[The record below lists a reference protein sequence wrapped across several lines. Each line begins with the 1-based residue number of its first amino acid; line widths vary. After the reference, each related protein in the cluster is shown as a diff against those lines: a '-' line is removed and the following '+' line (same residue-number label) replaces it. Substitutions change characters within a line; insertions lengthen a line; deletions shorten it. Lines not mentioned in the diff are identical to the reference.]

1 MEAAKSSPEPK
12 EAKERTPQENPSPC
26 LQERHLRSKLL
37 MRQVRIH
44 LTPVQLNSNGE
55 GGGGGERKRH
65 WAQKRLLEQFSNSEA
80 CLSEEPTAKK
90 ARDHHAL
97 ESQNGEEE
105 AFSRESPERAPVV
118 SEDSSSDSEDPE
130 YVRKDC
136 EDGSPELSA
145 YERKRL
151 KNITENAKFFAS
163 LKMFETAARLREITT
178 KGKSSGKKRVKPPR
192 SEPVT
197 ACRRSMR
204 LQRVDPTGLPLPE
217 PQVQPEPVEEHP
229 RLPPGLLPMVPV
241 DQEEGTERTKGFLE
255 MWAKISQVEPKKEER
270 RTCTLESYQT
280 SLSRMVLSGDS
291 VAKVVRDRIYSV
303 AVHPSESKTLVAAGD
318 KWGQIGLWDLD
329 CGSEDGI
336 HTFVT
341 HSRPVGCIYFSPS
354 NPAHLLSLS
363 HDGTIRCGDV
373 TRETF
378 EEVYRNEEYSLSSF
392 DFLASD
398 ASTLLVGMWDG
409 KVAVVD
415 RRTPGSSS
423 ELSADFDSLTRTVH
437 VHPVNRHYFISAG
450 ARNVGIYDV
459 RHLKTL
465 GSKPVVSLA
474 GHTKSVASAYFS
486 PVTGNRVLTTCADDT
501 LRIFGTKCLS
511 SLAPVLTTIRHNNN
525 TGRWLTRFRAVW
537 DPKRDDCFVVGS
549 MSRPR
554 QIEAF
559 SASGERLQ
567 AFLSEDYLGSVC
579 SINAWHPSRYILAG
593 GNSSGRLHVF
603 KE

>member
-1 MEAAKSSPEPK
+1 MEAAEPVL
-12 EAKERTPQENPSPC
+12 EAKETEERTPQENPSPC
-26 LQERHLRSKLL
+26 LLERHLRSKPL
-37 MRQVRIH
+37 MRQVRIQ
-44 LTPVQLNSNGE
+44 LTPVQLSSDGE
-55 GGGGGERKRH
+55 GERKRH
-65 WAQKRLLEQFSNSEA
+65 LAQKRLLEQFSNSEM
-80 CLSEEPTAKK
+80 CSSDEPTAKK
-90 ARDHHAL
+90 VCDHHAL
-97 ESQNGEEE
+97 GSQNSEE
-105 AFSRESPERAPVV
+105 AAFRGESPGRAPVA
-118 SEDSSSDSEDPE
+118 SEDSSSSDSEDPE
-130 YVRKDC
+130 NVGKDY

-151 KNITENAKFFAS
+151 KNITENARFFAS

-178 KGKSSGKKRVKPPR
+178 KGRSCERKRVRPPK
-192 SEPVT
+192 SEPAT

-217 PQVQPEPVEEHP
+217 PQAQPEPVEEHP
-229 RLPPGLLPMVPV
+229 RLPPGLLPMVPA
-241 DQEEGTERTKGFLE
+241 DQEQGAERTKGFLE
-255 MWAKISQVEPKKEER
+255 MWAKISQVEPKEEER
-270 RTCTLESYQT
+270 ITCTLESYQS
-280 SLSRMVLSGDS
+280 SLRRMVLSRDS

-318 KWGQIGLWDLD
+318 KWGQIGLWDLE

-341 HSRPVGCIYFSPS
+341 HSRPVSCIGFSPS
-354 NPAHLLSLS
+354 NPAQLFSLS

-373 TRETF
+373 TRATF
-378 EEVYRNEEYSLSSF
+378 EEVYRNEEQSLSSF

-409 KVAVVD
+409 IVAVVD
-415 RRTPGSSS
+415 RRTPETSS
-423 ELSADFDSLTRTVH
+423 ELSADLDSLTRTVH
-437 VHPVNRHYFISAG
+437 VHPVNRHYFVIAG

-459 RHLKTL
+459 RHLKMR
-465 GSKPVVSLA
+465 GNKPVVSLA

-511 SLAPVLTTIRHNNN
+511 SLAPALTTIRHNNN

-537 DPKRDDCFVVGS
+537 DPKREDCFVVGS

-554 QIEAF
+554 RIEAF
-559 SASGERLQ
+559 RANGEMLQ
-567 AFLSEDYLGSVC
+567 AFLSEDHLGSVC
-579 SINAWHPSRYILAG
+579 SINAWHPSRYILVG